1 MGRDTRPHGAGGR
14 ACFPPTYGV
23 YRMHKTTVYLPDELK
38 RALARE
44 AVRRQSSEA
53 ALIREAVRA
62 LTGGQVRPRPRVP
75 LFRSGRPGLAERV
88 DSAFKG
94 FSA

>member
-1 MGRDTRPHGAGGR
+1 
-14 ACFPPTYGV
+14 
-23 YRMHKTTVYLPDELK
+23 MHKTTVYLPDELK

-44 AVRRQSSEA
+44 ALRRQCSEA
-53 ALIREAVRA
+53 ALIREPVRA

-75 LFRSGRPGLAERV
+75 LFRGGRRGLAERV
-88 DSAFKG
+88 DSVFKG